1 MREGSIVLIKSSMEA
16 FGEGSLWEEHYFL
29 VHEVAEDLVTGTALT
44 GTLAGEYGEPSLNL
58 IKKVYNE
65 VTN

>member
-1 MREGSIVLIKSSMEA
+1 MEA